1 MGKMTFI
8 KDRDSFSCMGLGE
21 WIGRRVHNWT
31 TKPFPEG
38 MPSSSV
44 SSGGTSSTNSSPAKF
59 STPIQPKIVS
69 LTNAQPTPS
78 VSETPKESPEEMA
91 EKVMILIPYIKQY
104 RSQGMLD
111 DEIESFL
118 KEHNWPEYL
127 VRKAIQ
133 KA

>member
-1 MGKMTFI
+1 M
-8 KDRDSFSCMGLGE
+8 SLSE

-38 MPSSSV
+38 IPTAPAKSVGSSLASKA
-44 SSGGTSSTNSSPAKF
+44 GAAASSPSPKNN
-59 STPIQPKIVS
+59 STS
-69 LTNAQPTPS
+69 LSASAQPS
-78 VSETPKESPEEMA
+78 VVSETPKESPEEIA
-91 EKVMILIPYIKQY
+91 EKIMILIPYIKQY

-118 KEHNWPEYL
+118 KEHAWPDYI
-127 VRKAIQ
+127 VKKALQ